1 MNSPRLIG
9 YSEVLANELGVD
21 LKSTP
26 EFDLGLLSGNNVP
39 LNAKPFALCYG
50 GHQFGNWAGQLG
62 DGRAITLGDFDD
74 PAGNK
79 WEFQLKGS
87 GLTPYS
93 RGADGKAVLRSSIR
107 EFLASEAMYAL
118 GVPTTRALSLVTTGE
133 MVMRDMFYD
142 GNPKAEKGAIV
153 SRLAPSF
160 IRFGNFEILAAQN
173 DLKLLEELINWSIEF
188 HFKDLLRLD
197 QKERQ
202 VQWFKTICRMT
213 AELMC
218 EWLRVGFVHGVMNTD
233 NMSILGLTIDYGP
246 FGFLEEYDPSWTPN
260 TTDLPGRRYCFGRQA
275 PIAFWN
281 LQCLASALNVLPEMT
296 EGLEE
301 GLSEY
306 HHHFEGQFFK
316 MMSNKLGL
324 KDLSLSEDQEFLKN
338 FDDLLKDLRAD
349 MTLFYRKLSDWNPGQ
364 SEAEK
369 SRMIDELARVC
380 YFELN
385 QDQIHRLKEWLRVY
399 SEKIA
404 RLNIDPETR
413 KKQMDLNNPKY
424 ILRNWMAYQI
434 HKEIEEND
442 DLTMFNEVSEVL
454 KKPYEDQDE
463 FSSWAQ
469 LRPNWAKDQPG
480 SSTLS
485 CSS

>member
-50 GHQFGNWAGQLG
+50 GHKFGNWTGQLG

-160 IRFGNFEILAAQN
+160 LRFGNFEILAAQN

-197 QKERQ
+197 QKERH
-202 VQWFKTICRMT
+202 VRWFKTICRMT

-260 TTDLPGRRYCFGRQA
+260 TTDLP
-275 PIAFWN
+275 
-281 LQCLASALNVLPEMT
+281 
-296 EGLEE
+296 
-301 GLSEY
+301 
-306 HHHFEGQFFK
+306 
-316 MMSNKLGL
+316 
-324 KDLSLSEDQEFLKN
+324 
-338 FDDLLKDLRAD
+338 
-349 MTLFYRKLSDWNPGQ
+349 
-364 SEAEK
+364 
-369 SRMIDELARVC
+369 
-380 YFELN
+380 
-385 QDQIHRLKEWLRVY
+385 
-399 SEKIA
+399 
-404 RLNIDPETR
+404 
-413 KKQMDLNNPKY
+413 
-424 ILRNWMAYQI
+424 
-434 HKEIEEND
+434 
-442 DLTMFNEVSEVL
+442 
-454 KKPYEDQDE
+454 
-463 FSSWAQ
+463 
-469 LRPNWAKDQPG
+469 
-480 SSTLS
+480 
-485 CSS
+485 